1 MDELQTIQGGFILVA
16 RKILDSDLLEES
28 PLVVKLWIWLLLRA
42 NWKDRGQLDRG
53 QLVTT
58 IIEIQEAM
66 SHYSGWRKIVPTK
79 DEIRSAYGA
88 LSRATRITTR
98 KTSRGMVISIVNY
111 DTYQNSAA
119 YASPTGTQMVNA
131 TCPSATPHHTEE
143 GNNKNNK
150 PPPLEDGFAQFWSLY
165 PRKVAKASA
174 QKAWTKLKPPLDLV
188 LESLSWQVDSDQWK
202 KDGGQF
208 VPYPATWLNA
218 ECWNDEPVTNT
229 AKGGWEANVR

>member
-58 IIEIQEAM
+58 IVEIQEAM

-119 YASPTGTQMVNA
+119 YASHTGTQMVNA
-131 TCPSATPHHTEE
+131 TCPSATPHDTEE
-143 GNNKNNK
+143 GNKKNKN
-150 PPPLEDGFAQFWSLY
+150 PLSVSDGFAQFWSLY
-165 PRKVAKASA
+165 PKKTAKAAA
-174 QKAWTKLKPPLDLV
+174 QKAWDKHHPPLSKV
-188 LESLSWQVDSDQWK
+188 IETLSWQVECDDWQK
-202 KDGGQF
+202 EGGKYI
-208 VPYPATWLNA
+208 PYPASWLNA
-218 ECWNDEPVTNT
+218 GQWDDERPVETVT
-229 AKGGWEANVR
+229 QKAAYYAR